1 MALLKKFSVAP
12 ALLRRWYW
20 LLVLVLTL
28 LVWGA
33 IALALRPSADDGGSY
48 VSRPYGYMTGLE
60 DSALDLLF
68 QLRNTRQKGL
78 QARGLAEPI
87 TIIEVDEDSIRESNV
102 RLQKWPRNWYGRLIR
117 HASEAGANT
126 IGLDVYVSEAGGVS
140 EFDKAMDRHLLD
152 AITDA
157 GNVVIAQKLQAGG
170 SAAITPLPEFAEAA
184 AGVGFVDLPHESDR
198 FVRTAQLTSAR
209 GGAGGETETEFSF
222 AAYIAQ
228 LYSEQP
234 LVAQLAPGRPYGHW
248 FDFGGRRVPL
258 RNDNNLQI
266 DFRGR
271 SPAFTRVSAR
281 DILCEEFKTSSAP
294 MLECDPARRPAGE
307 LFRDR
312 IVLIGATNNDAPD
325 LFTTPFY
332 MPRTF
337 PDRPILRLFDSN
349 LPTQTRLM
357 PGIEVHANVMATLL
371 NGRYLVRPAW
381 GRQALFVLVP
391 LVIVAAAVFFVRALW
406 GLLITVVTGALVLVV
421 SSWAFDAH
429 GVILPM
435 ASAELGVLGLLAPS
449 SFLLRYAHERAMR
462 EEQEAERAA
471 IMDIFSRCVSPEVAD
486 TLWQQRQTLALGG
499 ERRTVTV
506 IFTDIRGFTTL
517 SESVSSEV
525 VVTWLN
531 EYFSRMHRII
541 CAYGGHINKYLGDGL
556 MIVFGAPVARGD
568 KLEARAAVSCGLE
581 MLAEVER
588 INRDWDGT
596 GRPHIA
602 IGCGIHTGE
611 ALCGVVGAEGRL
623 EYTLIGDTV
632 NLTSRL
638 ESTTKEKQVP
648 ILISDAT
655 AALLGQDYEIEPMGD
670 VTVKG
675 KTQSTEVYTV
685 RKAETKKAQEPETV
699 GV

>member
-1 MALLKKFSVAP
+1 MALLKKFSLAP
-12 ALLRRWYW
+12 NLLRRWYW
-20 LLVLVLTL
+20 LLTLLLTL
-28 LVWGA
+28 IVWAA
-33 IALALRPSADDGGSY
+33 ISFALRPQPDSNGSY

-68 QLRNTRQKGL
+68 QLRNTRQKDL
-78 QARGLAEPI
+78 QARGAGEPI

-102 RLQKWPRNWYGRLIR
+102 RLQKWPRNWYGRLIQ
-117 HASEAGANT
+117 HASDAGANT
-126 IGLDVYVSEAGGVS
+126 IGLDLYVSEVGGVS
-140 EFDKAMDRHLLD
+140 EYDKAMDQQLLE
-152 AITDA
+152 AITNA
-157 GNVVIAQKLQAGG
+157 GNVVIAQKLEAGG
-170 SAAITPLPEFAEAA
+170 SSAIIPLPEFAEAA
-184 AGVGFVDLPHESDR
+184 SGVGFVDLPHEDDS
-198 FVRTAQLTSAR
+198 FVRTAQLTR
-209 GGAGGETETEFSF
+209 VRTGADGRPETQLSF
-222 AAYIAQ
+222 ASLIAQ
-228 LYSEQP
+228 IYDEKPFERSGEHLI
-234 LVAQLAPGRPYGHW
+234 
-248 FDFGGRRVPL
+248 DFGGRRIPL
-258 RNDNNLQI
+258 RNDLNLQI

-281 DILCEEFKTSSAP
+281 DILCEEFKAANSP
-294 MLECDPARRPAGE
+294 GLQCDPSRRPADE
-307 LFRDR
+307 LFRNR

-325 LFTTPFY
+325 LFVTPFY

-337 PDRPILRLFDSN
+337 PDRPILRLFESN
-349 LPTQTRLM
+349 LPTQTKLM
-357 PGIEVHANVMATLL
+357 PGIEVHANIIATLL
-371 NGRYLVRPAW
+371 KGRYVVRPAW
-381 GRQALFVLVP
+381 GRQVLFVLVP
-391 LVIVAAAVFFVRALW
+391 LLIVAAAVFFVRALW
-406 GLLITVVTGALVLVV
+406 GLLITIATGALVLFV

-429 GVILPM
+429 GVILPL
-435 ASAELGVLGLLAPS
+435 ASAQLGVLGLLAPS

-568 KLEARAAVSCGLE
+568 RLEARAAVSCGLE

-588 INRDWDGT
+588 INKDWEGT
-596 GRPHIA
+596 GRPQIA

-648 ILISDAT
+648 ILISDVT
-655 AALLGQDYEIEPMGD
+655 AKLLGQDYAVEPMGD

-675 KTQSTEVYTV
+675 KTQSTKVYTV
-685 RKAETKKAQEPETV
+685 SKAEKKKKTPEIETV

>member
-1 MALLKKFSVAP
+1 MALLKNFSLAP
-12 ALLRRWYW
+12 TLLRRWYW

-28 LVWGA
+28 LVWVA
-33 IALALRPSADDGGSY
+33 ISFALRPQADANGSY
-48 VSRPYGYMTGLE
+48 VSRPYGYMTGFE

-68 QLRNTRQKGL
+68 QLRNTRQKDL
-78 QARGLAEPI
+78 QARGTSEPI

-102 RLQKWPRNWYGRLIR
+102 RLQKWPRNWYGRLIQ
-117 HASEAGANT
+117 HASDAKANT
-126 IGLDVYVSEAGGVS
+126 IGLDVYVSEVGGVS
-140 EFDKAMDRHLLD
+140 DFDKAMDQLLLES
-152 AITDA
+152 ITNA
-157 GNVVIAQKLQAGG
+157 GNVVIAQKLEAGG
-170 SAAITPLPEFAEAA
+170 SASIVPLPEFAEAA
-184 AGVGFVDLPHESDR
+184 SGVGFVDLPHESDR
-198 FVRTAQLTSAR
+198 FVRTAQLTR
-209 GGAGGETETEFSF
+209 VRTGADGQTETQLSF
-222 AAYIAQ
+222 ASLIAQ
-228 LYSEQP
+228 LFTEQP
-234 LVAQLAPGRPYGHW
+234 FERVGEHLI
-248 FDFGGRRVPL
+248 DFGGRKIPL
-258 RNDNNLQI
+258 RNDLNLQI

-281 DILCEEFKTSSAP
+281 DILCEEFKSTSAP
-294 MLECDPARRPAGE
+294 NLQCDPSRRPADE

-349 LPTQTRLM
+349 LPTQTKLM
-357 PGIEVHANVMATLL
+357 PGIEVHANIVATLL
-371 NGRYLVRPAW
+371 KGRYFVRPSW

-391 LVIVAAAVFFVRALW
+391 LLIVAAAVFFVRALW
-406 GLLITVVTGALVLVV
+406 GLLITLATGVLVLVV
-421 SSWAFDAH
+421 CSWAFDAH
-429 GVILPM
+429 GVILPL
-435 ASAELGVLGLLAPS
+435 ASAQLGVLGLLAPS

-499 ERRTVTV
+499 ERRIVTV

-541 CAYGGHINKYLGDGL
+541 VAYGGHINKYLGDGL

-588 INRDWDGT
+588 INKDWEGT

-648 ILISDAT
+648 ILISDST
-655 AALLGQDYEIEPMGD
+655 AKLLGQDYEVEAMGD

-675 KTQSTEVYTV
+675 KKQSTTVYTV
-685 RKAETKKAQEPETV
+685 RKAEKKKKTREFETV

>member
-12 ALLRRWYW
+12 VLLRRWYW
-20 LLVLVLTL
+20 LLSLLLTL
-28 LVWGA
+28 IVWGA
-33 IALALRPSADDGGSY
+33 ITLALRPLADSPGRY

-68 QLRNTRQKGL
+68 QLRNARQDSLK
-78 QARGLAEPI
+78 ARGLAEPI

-102 RLQKWPRNWYGRLIR
+102 RLQAWPRNWYGRLIQ
-117 HASEAGANT
+117 HASDAGANT
-126 IGLDVYVSEAGGVS
+126 IGLDVYVSESGGVG
-140 EFDKAMDRHLLD
+140 DYYKQADQQLLD
-152 AITDA
+152 AITNA
-157 GNVVIAQKLQAGG
+157 GNVVIVQKLEAGG
-170 SAAITPLPEFAEAA
+170 SSAITPLPEFGEAA
-184 AGVGFVDLPHESDR
+184 SGVGFSDLPHESDR
-198 FVRTAQLTSAR
+198 FVRTAQLFRQGADGKAETQLSFASLISQLYTEQPFE
-209 GGAGGETETEFSF
+209 GAGEYE
-222 AAYIAQ
+222 IK
-228 LYSEQP
+228 
-234 LVAQLAPGRPYGHW
+234 
-248 FDFGGRRVPL
+248 FGDRKIPL
-258 RNDNNLQI
+258 RNDLNLQI

-281 DILCEEFKTSSAP
+281 DILCEDFKAISVPS
-294 MLECDPARRPAGE
+294 LQCDPSRRPPDE

-312 IVLIGATNNDAPD
+312 IVLIGAANNDAPD

-332 MPRTF
+332 MPRAF
-337 PDRPILRLFDSN
+337 PDRPILRLFESD
-349 LPTQTRLM
+349 LPTQTKLM
-357 PGIEVHANVMATLL
+357 PGIEVHANVVATLL
-371 NGRYLVRPAW
+371 NGRYLVRPSW
-381 GRQALFVLVP
+381 GRQALFVLAP
-391 LVIVAAAVFFVRALW
+391 LLIVAAAVFFVRALW
-406 GLLITVVTGALVLVV
+406 GLLITVATGVLVLAA
-421 SSWAFDAH
+421 SSWAFDAY
-429 GVILPM
+429 GVILPL

-499 ERRTVTV
+499 ERRIVTV

-556 MIVFGAPVARGD
+556 MIVFGAPIARGD

-588 INRDWDGT
+588 INQDWEGT
-596 GRPHIA
+596 GRPQIA

-638 ESTTKEKQVP
+638 ESTTKEKKVP
-648 ILISDAT
+648 ILISDST
-655 AALLGQDYEIEPMGD
+655 ADLLGQDYEIEPMGD

-675 KTQSTEVYTV
+675 KTQSTKVYTV
-685 RKAETKKAQEPETV
+685 RKAEKKKQTPELETV

>member
-1 MALLKKFSVAP
+1 
-12 ALLRRWYW
+12 
-20 LLVLVLTL
+20 
-28 LVWGA
+28 
-33 IALALRPSADDGGSY
+33 
-48 VSRPYGYMTGLE
+48 
-60 DSALDLLF
+60 
-68 QLRNTRQKGL
+68 
-78 QARGLAEPI
+78 
-87 TIIEVDEDSIRESNV
+87 
-102 RLQKWPRNWYGRLIR
+102 
-117 HASEAGANT
+117 
-126 IGLDVYVSEAGGVS
+126 
-140 EFDKAMDRHLLD
+140 
-152 AITDA
+152 
-157 GNVVIAQKLQAGG
+157 LQAGG
-170 SAAITPLPEFAEAA
+170 SSAITPLPEFAEAA
-184 AGVGFVDLPHESDR
+184 SGVGFVDLPHEDDS
-198 FVRTAQLTSAR
+198 FVRTAQLTNVR
-209 GGAGGETETEFSF
+209 EGADGRKETLLSF
-222 AAYIAQ
+222 ASLIAQ
-228 LYSEQP
+228 LHDGQPFDSLSER
-234 LVAQLAPGRPYGHW
+234 LFA
-248 FDFGGRRVPL
+248 FGGRRIPL
-258 RNDNNLQI
+258 RNDLNLQI

-281 DILCEEFKTSSAP
+281 DILCEEFKAVSAP
-294 MLECDPARRPAGE
+294 SLQCDPSRRPADE

-325 LFTTPFY
+325 LFVTPFY

-337 PDRPILRLFDSN
+337 PDRPVLRLFDSN
-349 LPTQTRLM
+349 LPTQTKLM
-357 PGIEVHANVMATLL
+357 PGIEVHANVVATLL
-371 NGRYLVRPAW
+371 NGRYLTRPAW
-381 GRQALFVLVP
+381 GRQAIFVLVP
-391 LVIVAAAVFFVRALW
+391 LVVVAAAVFFVRALW
-406 GLLITVVTGALVLVV
+406 GLLITIATGVLVLVV

-429 GVILPM
+429 GLILPL
-435 ASAELGVLGLLAPS
+435 ASAQLGVLGLLAPS

-588 INRDWDGT
+588 INKDWEGT

-648 ILISDAT
+648 ILISDST

-675 KTQSTEVYTV
+675 KTQSTKV
-685 RKAETKKAQEPETV
+685 
-699 GV
+699 

>member
-1 MALLKKFSVAP
+1 MALLKNFSLAP
-12 ALLRRWYW
+12 TLLRRWYW
-20 LLVLVLTL
+20 LLVLLLTL
-28 LVWGA
+28 TVWGL
-33 IALALRPSADDGGSY
+33 ISLALRPLADSNGSY

-68 QLRNTRQKGL
+68 QLRNARQEGL

-102 RLQKWPRNWYGRLIR
+102 RLQKWPRNWYGRLIQ
-117 HASEAGANT
+117 HASDAGANT
-126 IGLDVYVSEAGGVS
+126 IGLDVYVSEVGGVS
-140 EFDKAMDRHLLD
+140 DFDKAADQQLLD
-152 AITDA
+152 AITNA
-157 GNVVIAQKLQAGG
+157 GNVVLVEKLPEGGTTGIA
-170 SAAITPLPEFAEAA
+170 PLPEFAEAA
-184 AGVGFVDLPHESDR
+184 AAVGFADLPHETDR
-198 FVRTAQLTSAR
+198 FVRTAQLFRSR
-209 GGAGGETETEFSF
+209 PRPDGSFSLQFSF
-222 AAYIAQ
+222 ASALAQ
-228 LYSEQP
+228 LFTEQP
-234 LVAQLAPGRPYGHW
+234 LESPPGAMHLE
-248 FDFGGRRVPL
+248 FGQRRLPL
-258 RNDNNLQI
+258 RNDLNLQI

-281 DILCEEFKTSSAP
+281 DILCEDFKAISAP
-294 MLECDPARRPAGE
+294 ALRCDPSRRPADE

-332 MPRTF
+332 MPRPF
-337 PDRPILRLFDSN
+337 PDRPILRLFESD
-349 LPTQTRLM
+349 LPTQTKLM
-357 PGIEVHANVMATLL
+357 PGIEVHANVAATML
-371 NGRYLVRPAW
+371 NGRYLVRPSW
-381 GRQALFVLVP
+381 GRQALFILAP

-406 GLLITVVTGALVLVV
+406 GLLITVVTGVLVLAV

-429 GVILPM
+429 GVILPL

-588 INRDWDGT
+588 INRDWEGT

-655 AALLGQDYEIEPMGD
+655 ARLLGQDYEVEPMGD

-675 KTQSTEVYTV
+675 KTLSTKVYTV
-685 RKAETKKAQEPETV
+685 RKAEKKQQAREVETV

>member
-1 MALLKKFSVAP
+1 MALLKKFTLAP
-12 ALLRRWYW
+12 TLLRRWYW
-20 LLVLVLTL
+20 
-28 LVWGA
+28 
-33 IALALRPSADDGGSY
+33 ALALALTLVVWGLVSLAMRPLADPNGGY

-68 QLRNTRQKGL
+68 QLRNARQDDL
-78 QARGLAEPI
+78 QKRGLSEPI

-102 RLQKWPRNWYGRLIR
+102 RLQKWPRNWYGRLIQ
-117 HASEAGANT
+117 HASDAGANT
-126 IGLDVYVSEAGGVS
+126 IGLDVYVSEAGGVT
-140 EFDKAMDRHLLD
+140 DIDRAADQQLLD
-152 AITDA
+152 AITNA
-157 GNVVIAQKLQAGG
+157 GNVVIAQKLEAGG
-170 SAAITPLPEFAEAA
+170 SAAIVPLPEFAEAA
-184 AGVGFVDLPHESDR
+184 SGVGFVDLPHESDR
-198 FVRTAQLTSAR
+198 FVRTAQLTRVREAE
-209 GGAGGETETEFSF
+209 GGQKETQLSF
-222 AAYIAQ
+222 ASLIAQ
-228 LYSEQP
+228 LYAEQGFESISER
-234 LVAQLAPGRPYGHW
+234 L

-258 RNDNNLQI
+258 RNDLNLQI

-281 DILCEEFKTSSAP
+281 DILCEDFKGLSAP
-294 MLECDPARRPAGE
+294 NLGCDPSRRPPDE

-325 LFTTPFY
+325 LFTTPFFA
-332 MPRTF
+332 PRPF
-337 PDRPILRLFDSN
+337 PDRPILRLFESD
-349 LPTQTRLM
+349 LPTETKLM
-357 PGIEVHANVMATLL
+357 PGIEVHANVVATLL
-371 NGRYLVRPAW
+371 NGRYLVRPSW

-391 LVIVAAAVFFVRALW
+391 LAIVAAAVFFVRALW
-406 GLLITVVTGALVLVV
+406 GLLITLVTGALVLVV

-429 GVILPM
+429 GVILPL
-435 ASAELGVLGLLAPS
+435 ASAQLGVLGLLAPS

-499 ERRTVTV
+499 ERRVVTV

-517 SESVSSEV
+517 SESVGPEIT
-525 VVTWLN
+525 VTWLN

-541 CAYGGHINKYLGDGL
+541 VAYGGHINKYLGDGL

-588 INRDWDGT
+588 INHDWEGT
-596 GRPHIA
+596 GRPKIA

-638 ESTTKEKQVP
+638 ESTTKEKGVP
-648 ILISDAT
+648 VLISDST
-655 AALLGQDYEIEPMGD
+655 AALLGQDYELEPMGD

-675 KTQSTEVYTV
+675 KTLSTKVYTV
-685 RKAETKKAQEPETV
+685 RRVEKKKKTQELETV